1 MQIFLFEPKLRIRFR
16 REDEKAKK
24 IEMHEKFF
32 LKIGGKSYN
41 LTNRLLLRFN
51 KDIKREE
58 RIAKINKELVY
69 GVFYILKTPFYL
81 Y

>member
-1 MQIFLFEPKLRIRFR
+1 MFEPKLRIIFR
-16 REDEKAKK
+16 REDEKATK
-24 IEMHEKFF
+24 IEMHGNFF

-69 GVFYILKTPFYL
+69 GVFYILKTFL
-81 Y
+81 FVINV